1 MVVLKKE
8 RNQEA
13 SNLSVDSSP
22 KNRQMVPGL
31 AYEKEDILVTWKQ
44 RGKKNKATIFL
55 PYIGYNCFLS
65 AVGCGNMWAVNHTKA
80 TVFNFFANFFSL
92 FFLGFYQILS
102 YRNVNPKSRTHS
114 FKAASCHMSISGSL
128 KQWGQ

>member
-22 KNRQMVPGL
+22 KNRQMAPGL

-44 RGKKNKATIFL
+44 REKK
-55 PYIGYNCFLS
+55 
-65 AVGCGNMWAVNHTKA
+65 
-80 TVFNFFANFFSL
+80 
-92 FFLGFYQILS
+92 
-102 YRNVNPKSRTHS
+102 
-114 FKAASCHMSISGSL
+114 
-128 KQWGQ
+128 